1 MSIRDNLLSVDTW
14 LRALYIL
21 FFWILLTLVG
31 WVLGAVVV
39 VQFLIV
45 LFTGERNSRLVNFGE
60 NLGEYLKQIVE
71 YVCFVD
77 DEKPFPFSDFPD
89 ESDED

>member
-1 MSIRDNLLSVDTW
+1 MSIRDSLLSIDTW
-14 LRALYIL
+14 VRALYIVL
-21 FFWILLTLVG
+21 FWILLSLVS

-45 LFTGERNSRLVNFGE
+45 LFTGERNAQLVKFGV
-60 NLGEYLKQIVE
+60 NLGEYLKEIVE
-71 YVCFVD
+71 FVSFAD

-89 ESDED
+89 SSLED